1 MPTFDERRLDVGY
14 DFGPNQ
20 GSVSMGENEYG
31 GVPVGYDVG
40 WHGNALPWI
49 PGPLAGSVD
58 AGPFHAEGAVDP
70 SAHLNY
76 GVARNQDGDM
86 TVGLDAQAT
95 SGHGEVDVGPVGV
108 GVDGPSADVHASA
121 NDNHALVGAG
131 ASAVNADVHYDDGT
145 RRGSVGAGVGVGADF
160 GVHYDKDPKDGRRY
174 FGVEGDL
181 DIGPGIHV
189 DAETKTPVE
198 DLVDKTVPGQAADYV
213 MDKVGLGDYAP
224 AAVTKKADDWVQGLF
239 GGYAD

>member
-1 MPTFDERRLDVGY
+1 MGCDAAATARPRSTFRAARRLQSPVSERRRGRRDPGARRSRATWSASRRERTEKDGMPTFDERRLDVGY

-108 GVDGPSADVHASA
+108 GIDGPSADVHASA

-174 FGVEGDL
+174 FGVEGD
-181 DIGPGIHV
+181 
-189 DAETKTPVE
+189 
-198 DLVDKTVPGQAADYV
+198 
-213 MDKVGLGDYAP
+213 
-224 AAVTKKADDWVQGLF
+224 
-239 GGYAD
+239 